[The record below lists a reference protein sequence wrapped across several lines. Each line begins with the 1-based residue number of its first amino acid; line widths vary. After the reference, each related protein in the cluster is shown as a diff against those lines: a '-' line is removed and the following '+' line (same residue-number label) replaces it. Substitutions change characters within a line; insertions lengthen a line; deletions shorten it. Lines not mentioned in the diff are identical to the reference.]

1 MTRIRWRT
9 TDAAPA
15 GAVTPVELFF
25 DVVFVFTLTQLTRT
39 LERDLTLAGAGRIL
53 LLFGVLWWMYGGYAW
68 LTNHVP
74 PRRASQKLL
83 LFAGMAGFLVAA
95 VGIPHA
101 FDRTGVVFGLGY
113 LVVISVH
120 LLLFTQSDVLTGVLR
135 LAPFNL
141 TSALLILIA
150 GFFDGPAVYVT
161 WVAAFVLMSVTP
173 YVTPRKSWVGVA
185 SAFHITPGHFVE
197 RHGLLVIIALGE
209 SVVAIGAGV
218 DVEHL
223 SVGTIGTVVLALA
236 LPTAF
241 WWTYFTD
248 AAAAEHAL
256 AGVDT
261 GKRSL
266 LAIKAYF
273 FAHIPLLLGIV
284 AAAAGIHAAIA
295 HPADPARPPAAIALS
310 GGVALFLLGV
320 AEVRRT
326 LNIGS
331 PTSRLVAAVVVLAT
345 ILIATTASA
354 GLHLAAVVAVVT
366 AMLLI
371 DARQR
376 AAAKAVADESYDLRP
391 AS

>member
-1 MTRIRWRT
+1 MSRVHWR
-9 TDAAPA
+9 DPNPA
-15 GAVTPVELFF
+15 QADRVTPVEAFF

-39 LERDLTLAGAGRIL
+39 LERDLSLAGAGRVL

-101 FDRTGVVFGLGY
+101 FDRTGIVFGLGY
-113 LVVISVH
+113 LVVICIH
-120 LLLFTQSDVLTGVLR
+120 LLLFTQADVLSGVLR

-141 TSALLILIA
+141 TSALLVLVA
-150 GFFDGPAVYVT
+150 GFFDAPGVYVL
-161 WVAAFVLMSVTP
+161 WVAAFVLMAVTP
-173 YVTPRKSWVGVA
+173 YITPRKSWVGVA
-185 SAFHITPGHFVE
+185 AAFHVAPEHFVE

-209 SVVAIGAGV
+209 SVVAIGMGV
-218 DVEHL
+218 DVDHL
-223 SVGTIGTVVLALA
+223 SAGTVGTIVLALA
-236 LPTAF
+236 LPAAF

-256 AGVDT
+256 ADADT

-266 LAIKAYF
+266 LAIRAYF

-284 AAAAGIHAAIA
+284 SAAAGIHAAIA
-295 HPADPARPPAAIALS
+295 HPGDPAKPAAAIALS

-331 PTSRLVAAVVVLAT
+331 ATSRLVAAIAVLVT
-345 ILIATTASA
+345 IPIATTVNA
-354 GLHLAAVVAVVT
+354 GVHLATVVAVVT

-371 DARQR
+371 DARQQASTKGYELR
-376 AAAKAVADESYDLRP
+376 AAS
-391 AS
+391 